1 MNVVL
6 SAIQIV
12 LAVVLAVAGA
22 TKLSRPRLALA
33 GRMPWVDDMS
43 DVQVKGIG
51 LLEVAAAVGLVAPPL
66 LHIATFLT
74 PLAAVGV
81 VLLML
86 GAGATNLRI
95 GEPRILPVNALLL
108 VLAAFVAVARFGP
121 YHF

>member
-1 MNVVL
+1 MNVTL

-12 LAVVLAVAGA
+12 LALVFAVAGG
-22 TKLSRPRLALA
+22 TKLWRPRLALA
-33 GRMPWVDDMS
+33 DRMPWVEDMS

-51 LLEVAAAVGLVAPPL
+51 MLEVAAAVGLVAPPL
-66 LHIATFLT
+66 LHVATFLT

-81 VLLML
+81 ILLML
-86 GAGATNLRI
+86 GAAATNLRI
-95 GEPRILPVNALLL
+95 GERQILPVNALLM

>member
-1 MNVVL
+1 MNVTL

-12 LAVVLAVAGA
+12 LALVFAVAGG
-22 TKLSRPRLALA
+22 TKLWRSRLALA
-33 GRMPWVDDMS
+33 DRMPWVEDMS

-51 LLEVAAAVGLVAPPL
+51 MLEVAAAVGLVAPPL
-66 LHIATFLT
+66 LHVATFLT

-81 VLLML
+81 ILLML
-86 GAGATNLRI
+86 GAAATNLRI
-95 GEPRILPVNALLL
+95 GERQILPVNALLM

>member
-6 SAIQIV
+6 LAIQIL
-12 LAVVLAVAGA
+12 LALVFVVAGA
-22 TKLSRPRLALA
+22 TKLGRPRLALA
-33 GRMPWVDDMS
+33 NRMPWVEDMS

-51 LLEVAAAVGLVAPPL
+51 LLEVVAAVGLVAPPL
-66 LHIATFLT
+66 LHVATFVT

-81 VLLML
+81 ILLML
-86 GAGATNLRI
+86 GAAATNLRI
-95 GEPRILPVNALLL
+95 GEPQILPVNALLL